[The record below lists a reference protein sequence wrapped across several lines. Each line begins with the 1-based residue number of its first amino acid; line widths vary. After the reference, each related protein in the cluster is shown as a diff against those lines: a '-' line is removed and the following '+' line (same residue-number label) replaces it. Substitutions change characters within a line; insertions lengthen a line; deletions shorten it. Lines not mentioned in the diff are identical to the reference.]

1 LSEEEEKRGRQ
12 EEETIG
18 ASNVSSW
25 EIDLS
30 HRTEHLRAVVI
41 VVSHS
46 CQLVQ
51 MTTPLAVGPDMTTT
65 QQIHLRGEEARK
77 TIEDMH
83 AVWTMENEEAHDAG
97 RESESR
103 EPSTHCTGRCW
114 GCDPLELCLR
124 TVAPMKPSTASTS
137 LCRCDR
143 MDVQFSRG
151 LDQLSV

>member
-1 LSEEEEKRGRQ
+1 
-12 EEETIG
+12 
-18 ASNVSSW
+18 
-25 EIDLS
+25 
-30 HRTEHLRAVVI
+30 
-41 VVSHS
+41 
-46 CQLVQ
+46 
-51 MTTPLAVGPDMTTT
+51 MTYDC

-97 RESESR
+97 KESESR

-114 GCDPLELCLR
+114 GCDPLEICLR
-124 TVAPMKPSTASTS
+124 TVTPIKPSTASTS

>member
-1 LSEEEEKRGRQ
+1 MEEKRRGE

-65 QQIHLRGEEARK
+65 QQIHLRGERSP
-77 TIEDMH
+77 ED
-83 AVWTMENEEAHDAG
+83 D
-97 RESESR
+97 
-103 EPSTHCTGRCW
+103 
-114 GCDPLELCLR
+114 
-124 TVAPMKPSTASTS
+124 
-137 LCRCDR
+137 
-143 MDVQFSRG
+143 
-151 LDQLSV
+151 